1 MTRTVKEIFQELKT
15 MEDENAQLIKQR
27 QEELEAIL
35 PTIEEAKQAIVKAK
49 KKVDIEASNKAKTDL
64 WTAENAKE
72 LLEEELE
79 KLQNNPL
86 VSKEEYHR
94 LAKDITVAAE
104 SVNAEILDKIT
115 KYFPEFE
122 KLKEDFTRNIEDA
135 NKALSKLEHTI
146 GKNTESYKYDDQ
158 GGLIQIYHGLD
169 YTPKKNVAYLLNNFV
184 ETYNRVVK

>member
-15 MEDENAQLIKQR
+15 MEDENAQLIKRR

-49 KKVDIEASNKAKTDL
+49 KKVDIEAYNKAKTDL

-79 KLQNNPL
+79 KLKNNPL

-122 KLKEDFTRNIEDA
+122 KLKENFTRNIEDA

-158 GGLIQIYHGLD
+158 GGGRADSEISRAGL
-169 YTPKKNVAYLLNNFV
+169 YT
-184 ETYNRVVK
+184 

>member
-35 PTIEEAKQAIVKAK
+35 STIEEAKQAIVKAK
-49 KKVDIEASNKAKTDL
+49 KKVDIEAYNKAKTDL

-158 GGLIQIYHGLD
+158 GGLIQRYHGLD

>member
-49 KKVDIEASNKAKTDL
+49 KKVDIEAYNKAKTDL

-146 GKNTESYKYDDQ
+146 GKNTESYKYDDR
-158 GGLIQIYHGLD
+158 GGLIQRYHGLD

>member
-49 KKVDIEASNKAKTDL
+49 KKVDIEAYNKAKTDL

-158 GGLIQIYHGLD
+158 GGLIQRYHGLD

>member
-49 KKVDIEASNKAKTDL
+49 KKVDIEAYNKAKTDL